1 MIIRPKDGRGC
12 DCNPL
17 DSIIMRLE
25 ELERRAQF
33 IVARVQGIAP
43 DGEGNVTL
51 PTSESIDGP
60 LFGSIQAFSMSSEVK
75 GAYDDLHAYASA
87 IADDIIEVRSDIV
100 DLDRR
105 IDELEPEGVD
115 ALQNAVDALSMAVDS
130 LRADKVN
137 KAGDTMTG
145 GLLIQKTTGGFPLKM
160 EYLSYDSG
168 LILKRKGVPIDAEV
182 TDLMSGGKIYFQD
195 DGDVNF
201 GVLGTQKESTFN
213 QIALCSY
220 RNGKSQSLQLINAG
234 DTGFAKAPSWSV
246 GTNDNS
252 DKILTIK
259 MANSLPS
266 LVHTTGNETVAGTKT
281 FSNAPLVTGGRIRCL
296 NTNLPSQSAPT
307 SYQFNQGIIFEDSA
321 SKEVGAVF
329 HQVGKNSTTGETHIT
344 AVSNGPNRFEA
355 RITVFAKDNKTG
367 YAVAPTTP
375 TDATSNEIATADW
388 VLDKINAFAA
398 ANGLTGV

>member
-75 GAYDDLHAYASA
+75 GAYEDLHAYASA

-145 GLLIQKTTGGFPLKM
+145 GLLIQKTTGGSPLKM

-213 QIALCSY
+213 QIALWSY

-266 LVHTTGNETVAGTKT
+266 LVHSTGNETISGNKTFTGNPTISLGYPVIFTKNIQTPDKAPPTETRYGGFVFRDVGGTERGGVQVCATPTGGAVLITCKTSDASSTAYLTLYAKDDGTK
-281 FSNAPLVTGGRIRCL
+281 
-296 NTNLPSQSAPT
+296 
-307 SYQFNQGIIFEDSA
+307 
-321 SKEVGAVF
+321 
-329 HQVGKNSTTGETHIT
+329 
-344 AVSNGPNRFEA
+344 
-355 RITVFAKDNKTG
+355 FAIC
-367 YAVAPTTP
+367 PTTP
-375 TDATSNEIATADW
+375 TDATSNEIATANW

>member
-145 GLLIQKTTGGFPLKM
+145 ELKM
-160 EYLSYDSG
+160 SNGAL
-168 LILKRKGVPIDAEV
+168 
-182 TDLMSGGKIYFQD
+182 LMEGKWNDIYFKHPGFD
-195 DGDVNF
+195 TDNPPTNNWLFKKIKFMDKNDNRVGELVCNINVDGSHDMFLRTWFENSTKFSNGYANF
-201 GVLGTQKESTFN
+201 GITRHPDGTAYGT
-213 QIALCSY
+213 
-220 RNGKSQSLQLINAG
+220 
-234 DTGFAKAPSWSV
+234 APSWSV
-246 GTNDNS
+246 RTNDNS

-266 LVHTTGNETVAGTKT
+266 LVHSTGNETISGNKTFTGNPTLSLGYPVIFTKNIQTPDKAPPTETRYGGFVFRDVGGTERGGVQVCATPTGGAVLITCKTSDASSTAYLTLYAKDDGTK
-281 FSNAPLVTGGRIRCL
+281 
-296 NTNLPSQSAPT
+296 
-307 SYQFNQGIIFEDSA
+307 
-321 SKEVGAVF
+321 
-329 HQVGKNSTTGETHIT
+329 
-344 AVSNGPNRFEA
+344 
-355 RITVFAKDNKTG
+355 FAIC
-367 YAVAPTTP
+367 PTTP
-375 TDATSNEIATADW
+375 TDATSNEIATANW